1 VCMQAITVPQV
12 LDKVIKQLHD
22 ADKEKAR

>member
-1 VCMQAITVPQV
+1 MQAITVPQV